1 MKKYFIKAK
10 KIYTLDKFN
19 TTYKWLLIDNKKV
32 RELGNNSLP
41 LESEIP
47 IIDLSDYT
55 VLPGFIDSHVHL
67 TSTAINE
74 ISLDLSLFTSIKEI
88 IKSLE
93 AIRDSL
99 SEGEW
104 IIAKEFDFSKIEEKR
119 NITLEELDKHF
130 QKHPVF
136 IVRKDAHSSIINSLG
151 SKILEI
157 EIPKDGVLKE
167 KEHQIAIGKVY
178 QNIDPSLL
186 VKGIIK
192 TLKKASEKG
201 ITTIHALEGG
211 YTSPPNSPN
220 LLLGISQYFPID
232 VIIYYQTTSIN
243 KVKALNLKRIGG
255 CLLVDGSI
263 STLTAALSE
272 PYVGTDNYGILYW
285 DLDTL
290 VNFIKTAHK
299 EDLQIAFHA
308 VGDRGIDLLIKAY
321 KKVLKDNPKENHRH
335 RIEHFELP
343 NEEHLNLVSEL
354 NLNLSLQPSFLY
366 FWGGKNKLYDKLLG
380 EERAKR
386 IIPLKSIIKKDIIAG
401 GGSDSSVTPIDPFLG
416 IYSALT
422 HPNPEERITLQEA
435 LKMFTYN
442 SAYIGFLEKEKGT
455 IEKDKHADLIILKKD
470 IFELESIEELLTID
484 VIATISKGKFVYKN
498 INLSFN
504 P

>member
-10 KIYTLDKFN
+10 KIYTLDKEN
-19 TTYKWLLIDNKKV
+19 TTYNWLLIENKKIKD
-32 RELGNNSLP
+32 LGNNSLP

-47 IIDLSDYT
+47 ILDLSDYII
-55 VLPGFIDSHVHL
+55 LPGFIDSHVHL
-67 TSTAINE
+67 TSTSINE
-74 ISLDLSLFTSIKEI
+74 ISLDLSFFTSIKEI

-99 SEGEW
+99 PEGEW
-104 IIAKEFDFSKIEEKR
+104 IIAKEFDFSNIEEKR

-130 QKHPVF
+130 PKHPVF
-136 IVRKDAHSSIINSLG
+136 IVRKDAHSSILNSLG

-192 TLKKASEKG
+192 TLKKAAQKG
-201 ITTIHALEGG
+201 VTTIHALEGG

-243 KVKALNLKRIGG
+243 KVKELNLKRIGG
-255 CLLVDGSI
+255 CLLIDGSI

-272 PYVGTDNYGILYW
+272 PYVNTNNYGILYW
-285 DLDTL
+285 DLDSL

-308 VGDRGIDLLIKAY
+308 VGDRGIDLLVKAY
-321 KKVLKDNPKENHRH
+321 RKVLKEYPKENHRH

-343 NEEHLNLVSEL
+343 KEQHIELALEL
-354 NLNLSLQPSFLY
+354 NLSLSLQPSFLY
-366 FWGGKNKLYDKLLG
+366 FWGGKSGLYEELLG
-380 EERAKR
+380 KDRAKR
-386 IIPLKSIIKKDIIAG
+386 VIPLKSILKRNIIAG
-401 GGSDSSVTPIDPFLG
+401 GGSDSSVTPINPFLG
-416 IYSALT
+416 IYSALM

-455 IEKDKHADLIILKKD
+455 IEKNKHADLIVLEED
-470 IFELESIEELLTID
+470 IFALESVEKLITIN
-484 VIATISKGKFVYKN
+484 VIATISKGNFAYKN
-498 INLSFN
+498 TNLSLNF
-504 P
+504 